1 MRPVNASP
9 DSVSRTFS
17 PPPAYDS
24 ADQPGPA
31 TGNYATPEADGRP
44 GEYDFQLGV
53 NAYYK
58 QDYAHAIEMY
68 KVAASWAY
76 KPAEFNLGLIYFQG
90 LGVSADKPRG
100 AAWMSLAAER
110 GDSRKAERA
119 RDLMLSQ
126 LGKSE
131 VDQAFAIW
139 QQLKPTYGDEVALH
153 RAKMRWAQV
162 RSSKTGS
169 YVGDGA
175 VHLLVSDQGESFA
188 SQARPGSD
196 ANMGSVGA
204 PQATSGADFFK
215 YQATDSSIA
224 YRQFERSGNPYDVSF
239 RSDLTG
245 TATVGPLEQVATGN
259 KSAITAPEPQARSKD
274 DLASLQLFGAQSQPQ
289 LLIDLACTSRTALS
303 SVAKCAALG
312 PERRSGVRRQDFARE
327 CHRKRAVS
335 VGGPVR
341 TGRCTVHQQLDRDLQ
356 HHVQQL
362 YARLGQLS
370 RHHSCLCRGNG
381 RTRAQIGV
389 ARKARVT
396 RQIRRDADHE
406 IRNWGCHRAHRSHL
420 SALMATGE
428 HVAPRRALD
437 ARSRQGCAHIRRRL

>member
-44 GEYDFQLGV
+44 GEYYFQLGV

-76 KPAEFNLGLIYFQG
+76 KPAEFNLGLIYFEG

-215 YQATDSSIA
+215 SQATDSSIA
-224 YRQFERSGNPYDVSF
+224 YRQFERSDNPYDVSF

-245 TATVGPLEQVATGN
+245 TATVGLLEQVATGN

-303 SVAKCAALG
+303 SVQCAT
-312 PERRSGVRRQDFARE
+312 VQDAFEQWAG
-327 CHRKRAVS
+327 A
-335 VGGPVR
+335 
-341 TGRCTVHQQLDRDLQ
+341 
-356 HHVQQL
+356 
-362 YARLGQLS
+362 
-370 RHHSCLCRGNG
+370 
-381 RTRAQIGV
+381 
-389 ARKARVT
+389 
-396 RQIRRDADHE
+396 RQIALHSVPKDDPVFDGKTLRANATASEPYRLAVLFE
-406 IRNWGCHRAHRSHL
+406 PVVAPSISNWTGTFNTMSSSYTPGSVSYRATIL
-420 SALMATGE
+420 VYAAATGE
-428 HVAPRRALD
+428 LVRKLELHERHELPDKSDVTPIMKSEIGD
-437 ARSRQGCAHIRRRL
+437 VIARIDPTYQP